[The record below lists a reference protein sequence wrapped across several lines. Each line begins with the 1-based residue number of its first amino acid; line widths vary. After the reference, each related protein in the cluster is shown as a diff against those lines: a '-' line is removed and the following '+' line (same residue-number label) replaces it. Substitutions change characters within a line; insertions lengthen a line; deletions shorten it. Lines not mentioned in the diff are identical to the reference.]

1 MQARASFS
9 ENRTLKLLLGGSRV
23 KNKTMMRV
31 NPVTLENEFVRLEPL
46 TFERLEELCRV
57 GLEAEIWRWSP
68 EQITTKE
75 GMLKYVETALGEAR
89 RGVSLP
95 FVTIDRETKKAV
107 GSTRFGNIDV
117 ANRRAEIGWTWINP
131 AWQRTHVNTAAKLLM
146 LTHAFENWKCIRV
159 EFKTD
164 ALNEKSRNAILRL
177 GAKQEGIFRQ
187 HMICASGR
195 LRDSVYFSILDN
207 EWHNVKENLL
217 RKLGKI

>member
-1 MQARASFS
+1 M
-9 ENRTLKLLLGGSRV
+9 NIKPIVLK
-23 KNKTMMRV
+23 
-31 NPVTLENEFVRLEPL
+31 NEFVRLEPL
-46 TFERLEELCRV
+46 KMAHLEPLCEV
-57 GLEAEIWRWSP
+57 GLVEEIWHLSPSRIDSP
-68 EQITTKE
+68 EA
-75 GMLKYVETALGEAR
+75 MRSYVQTALDEKK

-95 FVTIDRETKKAV
+95 FVIIEKRSRKIV
-107 GSTRFGNIDV
+107 GSTRFGNIDP

-131 AWQRTHVNTAAKLLM
+131 AWQRSSINTAAKFLL
-146 LTHAFENWKCIRV
+146 LAHAFETWKCIRV

-164 ALNEKSRNAILRL
+164 VLNRKSRRAILRL

-187 HMICASGR
+187 HMICDTGR